1 MRNNVL
7 CARDEKKVRKELS
20 RENKQLNDFYYS
32 LHYET
37 RAHARFFNY
46 KALII
51 SIISI
56 TARRVFNL
64 LRERVRD
71 SSFYAQIL
79 AHFPRGFGDGEPL
92 VFRAFEE

>member
-1 MRNNVL
+1 MRK
-7 CARDEKKVRKELS
+7 ALS
-20 RENKQLNDFYYS
+20 RENRQLNDFYYS
-32 LHYET
+32 LYYET

-46 KALII
+46 KALVLLLT
-51 SIISI
+51 ISI